1 VPQEFE
7 EVKHIDAFYIVCA
20 TIAII
25 FQFLYWRFSMKI
37 KSDTGDFQSF
47 SVAKLRIIF

>member
-25 FQFLYWRFSMKI
+25 FQFLCWRFSIIFRGKI
-37 KSDTGDFQSF
+37 KNYF
-47 SVAKLRIIF
+47 LIFKINERKKY